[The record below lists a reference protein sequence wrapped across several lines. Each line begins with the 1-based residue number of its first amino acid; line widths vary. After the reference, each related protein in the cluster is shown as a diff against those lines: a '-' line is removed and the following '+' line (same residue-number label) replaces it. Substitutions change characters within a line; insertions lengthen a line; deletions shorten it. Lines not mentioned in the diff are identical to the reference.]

1 MTIVDNNIETVSY
14 IVVKFDWMRTQN
26 MSIEIN
32 SDCRNMNK
40 VFSRAVGYLNDV
52 CIYIF
57 VFKPIFINR
66 VQRCFYN
73 LLPWCPHA

>member
-57 VFKPIFINR
+57 VFKR
-66 VQRCFYN
+66 AKMFYN

>member
-1 MTIVDNNIETVSY
+1 
-14 IVVKFDWMRTQN
+14 

-57 VFKPIFINR
+57 VFKR
-66 VQRCFYN
+66 AKM
-73 LLPWCPHA
+73 LL